1 MSSQSRVSV
10 PLLPWK
16 CAVILA
22 TFSWSERLSSY
33 FYLFYSFSRLRK
45 KKFRIIFL
53 LHIYLTFRRYK
64 IAEEKMSKFWFIWP
78 LSCVYNC
85 DDQSYIHV
93 IPRSSN
99 IWSFIYA
106 LAVLPWSQRF
116 FLIFLLFAKRRE
128 RKTPGHPDPNL
139 TFMQTSAVKHV
150 KLIITKGNNGNL
162 AITCLS
168 AANVFT
174 RVVRS
179 GITWPSW
186 PGSTHVFARMF
197 SSGAIA
203 TVLSR

>member
-1 MSSQSRVSV
+1 MHG
-10 PLLPWK
+10 
-16 CAVILA
+16 
-22 TFSWSERLSSY
+22 SEKK
-33 FYLFYSFSRLRK
+33 K

-53 LHIYLTFRRYK
+53 LHIYVTFRRYK

-85 DDQSYIHV
+85 DDQSYLHI
-93 IPRSSN
+93 ILRSSN

-128 RKTPGHPDPNL
+128 RKPLVTLDLNL